1 LTKSAVKITLVF
13 SKKGIALEINPIA
26 PNISGEQSHKK
37 DKNMAEVFHST
48 DASFETDVL
57 NAEVPV
63 LLDFWAPWCGPCRMV
78 GPILEELAAEY
89 GDKVKI
95 VKMNID
101 ENQGTPAQF
110 GVRSIPTL
118 LLFKDGKV
126 VGTQVGALPKNQLA
140 NFVNQAL

>member
-1 LTKSAVKITLVF
+1 
-13 SKKGIALEINPIA
+13 
-26 PNISGEQSHKK
+26 
-37 DKNMAEVFHST
+37 
-48 DASFETDVL
+48 
-57 NAEVPV
+57 
-63 LLDFWAPWCGPCRMV
+63 MV

-126 VGTQVGALPKNQLA
+126 VATQVGALPKNQLA